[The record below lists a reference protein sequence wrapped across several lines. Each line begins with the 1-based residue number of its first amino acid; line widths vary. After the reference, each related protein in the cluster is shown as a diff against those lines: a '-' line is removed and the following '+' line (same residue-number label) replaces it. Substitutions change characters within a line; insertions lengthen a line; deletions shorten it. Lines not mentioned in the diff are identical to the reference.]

1 MILPQM
7 KIKKLKQLFKTTAA
21 KDSQYSR
28 HALAHTNSL
37 ARKLPMSF
45 VRPASHAAPNG
56 RGWYEA
62 IPERLKATID
72 GYFSQ
77 CTHHFDQGDGAARRM
92 TALIAPHA
100 GMSYSGRTAAE
111 AFAVFR
117 EYLYAKGSAGSQLE
131 RVFILGPCHVKGFEG
146 CELSAA
152 SAYETPFGPLRVDVS
167 TVDSIMAA
175 LKKAGIAANKATR
188 RTDEAEHSIEM
199 ETPYL
204 SHILHYPPPQATAA
218 ADAAARVSIV
228 PIIVGWTERS
238 DEKALYEIL
247 KPYMDDAK
255 NFFIFSS
262 DFCHWGERFSDTYHY
277 KRSEYPNLGD
287 SIIAMDHAAM
297 DLLEH
302 RNLEGWYNY
311 LKTTH
316 NTICG
321 RAPISIGLHR
331 WTAKDSKAQVK
342 FVHYAQSNKCED
354 VDDSSVSYAAAV
366 VME

>member
-1 MILPQM
+1 M
-7 KIKKLKQLFKTTAA
+7 KLKQSKKIRDTSCGKSKKRSRRVSLLTT
-21 KDSQYSR
+21 STTTQR
-28 HALAHTNSL
+28 I
-37 ARKLPMSF
+37 PMSF

-62 IPERLKATID
+62 IPERLKATLD

-77 CTHHFDQGDGAARRM
+77 AMHHYDQGDGATAAKRRM

-100 GMSYSGRTAAE
+100 GMSYSGPTAAE

-117 EYLYAKGSAGSQLE
+117 DYLYAKGSAGSQLE
-131 RVFILGPCHVKGFEG
+131 RVFIIGPCHVKGFDG

-152 SAYETPFGPLRVDVS
+152 SAYETPFGPLRVDVA
-167 TVDSIMAA
+167 TVDSITAA
-175 LKKAGIAANKATR
+175 LRKAGVEANKALR

-204 SHILHYPPPQATAA
+204 SHILHFPPPNSTAA
-218 ADAAARVSIV
+218 TPAAARVSIV

-238 DEKALYEIL
+238 DEKALYNAL

-255 NFFIFSS
+255 NFFVFSS
-262 DFCHWGERFSDTYHY
+262 DFCHWGERFSYTYHY
-277 KRSEYPNLGD
+277 KRTEYPNVGD
-287 SIIAMDHAAM
+287 AIIAMDHAAM

-302 RNLEGWYNY
+302 RDLEGWYSY
-311 LKTTH
+311 LKTTR

-321 RAPISIGLHR
+321 RAPISVGMHH
-331 WTAKDSKAQVK
+331 WAAKGSKAEVK

-366 VME
+366 IME